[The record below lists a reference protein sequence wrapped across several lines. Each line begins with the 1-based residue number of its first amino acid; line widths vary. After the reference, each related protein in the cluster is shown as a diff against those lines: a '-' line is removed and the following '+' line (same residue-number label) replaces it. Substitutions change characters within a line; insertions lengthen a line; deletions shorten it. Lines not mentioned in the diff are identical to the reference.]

1 MVDLPLP
8 NWFSGPKSARKRR
21 DLSRRQWRRHRKALI
36 ERLEDRLVP
45 TVIDLTTAGASGML
59 NGAVFDQF
67 TQHPAGSGV
76 LNSFL
81 KLSTNNTIEQGY
93 NTDFRPVQFD
103 ESNTSTYTHAIKLA
117 NVPNVIAPGGLAYYE
132 FLLDIN
138 QLSSASLLSLDE
150 LRLYV
155 TNPSTVDPNRLHN
168 YNSTTHTLQDDAG
181 ALYSPVYD
189 LNPTG
194 DINYIKLDAKL
205 AASNGAGD
213 MLALV
218 PVSMLGTDLNQYV
231 YLYSEFGVHF
241 ANNGG
246 PDEWAVANLP
256 TGSISGSVF
265 IDTNDNGVR
274 DAGEPGQAGV
284 TVFLDANNNG
294 VLDPGEVSTVTAASD
309 GSFSFTN
316 LLPGT
321 YHVREVLPAEYA

>member
-194 DINYIKLDAKL
+194 DIHYIKLDAKL
-205 AASNGAGD
+205 AASNGAGG
-213 MLALV
+213 LRHE
-218 PVSMLGTDLNQYV
+218 GR
-231 YLYSEFGVHF
+231 
-241 ANNGG
+241 
-246 PDEWAVANLP
+246 
-256 TGSISGSVF
+256 SGS
-265 IDTNDNGVR
+265 
-274 DAGEPGQAGV
+274 
-284 TVFLDANNNG
+284 
-294 VLDPGEVSTVTAASD
+294 
-309 GSFSFTN
+309 
-316 LLPGT
+316 
-321 YHVREVLPAEYA
+321 